1 MKKYEA
7 MVIISANLDEAAR
20 EAALNGVQE
29 VLKTNHSQN
38 INVSYWKW
46 PGDFAYEINK
56 QTRGYYALITFETES
71 DETVSEFTRL
81 ANINPTIVRHL
92 VVRL

>member
-1 MKKYEA
+1 MNKYEA
-7 MVIISANLDEAAR
+7 MVIITANLDEAAR

-29 VLKTNHSQN
+29 VLKTNNAQS

-46 PGDFAYEINK
+46 PGDFAYEIDK
-56 QTRGYYALITFETES
+56 QTRGYYALITFETDSEAL
-71 DETVSEFTRL
+71 VSEFTRL
-81 ANINPTIVRHL
+81 ANINPAIVRHL

>member
-20 EAALNGVQE
+20 EAALTGVQE
-29 VLKTNHSQN
+29 VLKTNSAQN
-38 INVSYWKW
+38 VNVSYWKW
-46 PGDFAYEINK
+46 PGDFAYEIDK
-56 QTRGYYALITFETES
+56 QTRGYYALITFETDS
-71 DETVSEFTRL
+71 DVTVSEFTRL
-81 ANINPTIVRHL
+81 MNINPAVVRHL